1 MVELANWVPEVAFSP
16 FRGHLIWH
24 CIFVFY
30 INCVLSKDTISMYVK
45 LKAIRLNKLDVRK
58 LWTRTELMT
67 SEFSVNGNGRGIR
80 QKRCVTEE
88 NANNKQIRNV
98 IWKKKCIVP
107 ALILLFLFAN
117 PKFPK
122 NLMFVADSSLTWSPR
137 SFKTNPSNGPFRN
150 FTFELRQVT
159 TCKRQITIV
168 YWKFRWKHS

>member
-1 MVELANWVPEVAFSP
+1 MWRFVPCKAGISTFSFRTILNVASDSKLTIICRFRQRMDLTDGRIGKLSTGSRVQSFP
-16 FRGHLIWH
+16 RGHLIWH

-45 LKAIRLNKLDVRK
+45 LKAIHLNKLDVRK

-67 SEFSVNGNGRGIR
+67 SQLSVNWNGRGIR

-107 ALILLFLFAN
+107 ALILL
-117 PKFPK
+117 
-122 NLMFVADSSLTWSPR
+122 NL
-137 SFKTNPSNGPFRN
+137 
-150 FTFELRQVT
+150 
-159 TCKRQITIV
+159 
-168 YWKFRWKHS
+168 

>member
-1 MVELANWVPEVAFSP
+1 MWRFVPCKAGISTFSFRTILNVASDSKLTIICRFRQRMDLTDGRIGKLSTGSRVQSFP
-16 FRGHLIWH
+16 RGHLIWH

-30 INCVLSKDTISMYVK
+30 INCVLSKDTISVYVK

-67 SEFSVNGNGRGIR
+67 SEFSVNRNGRGIR

-107 ALILLFLFAN
+107 AVIILFLFAN
-117 PKFPK
+117 QKFP
-122 NLMFVADSSLTWSPR
+122 
-137 SFKTNPSNGPFRN
+137 
-150 FTFELRQVT
+150 
-159 TCKRQITIV
+159 
-168 YWKFRWKHS
+168 